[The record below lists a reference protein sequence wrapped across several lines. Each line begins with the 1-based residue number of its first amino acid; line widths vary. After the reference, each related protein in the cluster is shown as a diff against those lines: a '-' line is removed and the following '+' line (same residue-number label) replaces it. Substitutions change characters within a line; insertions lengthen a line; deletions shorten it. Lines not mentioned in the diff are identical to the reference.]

1 MKDRIKNLKNSKILV
16 LFLFIGFILL
26 FLVVTGGSYAY
37 FVTTIKG
44 KDMVIYTGTLAVDY
58 QKKTD
63 VISNLSTYPMSDTDG
78 LKTTAH
84 EFTVTNNGNIDARYQ
99 VRLELDST
107 VSDMIDMR
115 YVKLSY
121 QIDDGGYSD
130 PILLSNLGSNL
141 VFTKNNILGP
151 TKSNTIGIKLWIDL
165 NASNDIQGKEFK
177 ARIVVDSIQNTDDGY
192 VVDTAPIIYLNRDS
206 DGNKDVHLTV
216 GDKYNELGV
225 EKIVDDKDIF
235 IPSQATI
242 SYEYYDGTNISSVA
256 EVNTSRVGVYYANYS
271 ITDSGSNKTNTIRV
285 ITVNNSST
293 VPSISLVGDE
303 NITISEG
310 SEYTDG
316 GVSVD
321 SNNKVITIG
330 KVNTNAVGDYVIRYI
345 VVDSDGNLN
354 SVVRNVKVIRVNN
367 LSDKILADNEL
378 ITALPT
384 LTTSSNNTSDAS
396 GLYVSTATNSGNPTY
411 YFRGNVE
418 NNYLKFAGFT
428 WRIVRINEYGTI
440 RLVMQDGINDN
451 TNYQFNSKYD
461 NYTYMYYSNSNV
473 KTVLEEWY
481 NTNIASNTDLVS
493 KVATG
498 DYYCE
503 QAKVKRDANW
513 VSGST
518 SMPIYINYEPNFKCE
533 TDGNNKGLL
542 DSGVGLLTY
551 DEVVYAGG
559 YYNQNSDK
567 YYLYNSNNFW
577 TMSPGGVGNSHALI
591 WRVNYAGILHDGP
604 SIDGYS
610 LRPVINLK
618 TNIQVSGTG
627 TSTDPYVI
635 IENLKESVMNSN
647 NLITKEPT
655 LTASSNNTSDA
666 SGLYKSTATNTGNPT
681 YYFRGNVENNYVK
694 FVGQTWRI
702 VRINEDGTI
711 RLIMQDGINN
721 NTNYVFNSNY
731 NDYTYMY
738 YSNSNVKTTLEEWYN
753 TNIGSNTDLVKNVA
767 SGDYY
772 CEQAKVK
779 DKSNWTSGGA
789 TMTPYTSYIPNFRC
803 ANDGNGKGNVN
814 ASIGL
819 LSYDEVVFAG
829 GYYVQSNNNYY
840 LNNSSINWWTMSS
853 AGFSGSSSIGWHV
866 DTTGYIGDYNVN
878 NTRAVRPVLN
888 LNANT
893 LVTGT
898 GTSTD
903 PYVVK
908 S

>member
-63 VISNLSTYPMSDTDG
+63 VISNLSAYPMSDTDG
-78 LKTTAH
+78 LKATAH

-107 VSDMIDMR
+107 VSNMIDMR

-206 DGNKDVHLTV
+206 NGNKDVHLTV

-285 ITVNNSST
+285 IAVNNSST

-321 SNNKVITIG
+321 ANNKVITIG

-354 SVVRNVKVIRVNN
+354 SVVRNVKVIGASK
-367 LSDKILADNEL
+367 LSDRVLADNEL

-384 LTTSSNNTSDAS
+384 LTNSSSNAGDAS
-396 GLYVSTATNSGNPTY
+396 GLYSSSATNSGNPTY
-411 YFRGNVE
+411 YFRGAV
-418 NNYLKFAGFT
+418 
-428 WRIVRINEYGTI
+428 
-440 RLVMQDGINDN
+440 D
-451 TNYQFNSKYD
+451 
-461 NYTYMYYSNSNV
+461 
-473 KTVLEEWY
+473 
-481 NTNIASNTDLVS
+481 
-493 KVATG
+493 
-498 DYYCE
+498 
-503 QAKVKRDANW
+503 
-513 VSGST
+513 
-518 SMPIYINYEPNFKCE
+518 
-533 TDGNNKGLL
+533 
-542 DSGVGLLTY
+542 
-551 DEVVYAGG
+551 
-559 YYNQNSDK
+559 
-567 YYLYNSNNFW
+567 
-577 TMSPGGVGNSHALI
+577 
-591 WRVNYAGILHDGP
+591 
-604 SIDGYS
+604 
-610 LRPVINLK
+610 
-618 TNIQVSGTG
+618 
-627 TSTDPYVI
+627 
-635 IENLKESVMNSN
+635 
-647 NLITKEPT
+647 
-655 LTASSNNTSDA
+655 
-666 SGLYKSTATNTGNPT
+666 
-681 YYFRGNVENNYVK
+681 NNYVL
-694 FVGQTWRI
+694 FAGITWRI

-711 RLIMQDGINN
+711 RLVTQDGINN
-721 NTNYVFNSNY
+721 NTKYKFNNSSSGY
-731 NDYTYMY
+731 KYMY
-738 YSNSNVKTTLEEWYN
+738 YSISNAKTSIEEWYN
-753 TNIGSNTDLVKNVA
+753 SNIESNKNY
-767 SGDYY
+767 S
-772 CEQAKVK
+772 K
-779 DKSNWTSGGA
+779 
-789 TMTPYTSYIPNFRC
+789 YIVI
-803 ANDGNGKGNVN
+803 GVN
-814 ASIGL
+814 RRKLKMLLDQNLGL
-819 LSYDEVVFAG
+819 L
-829 GYYVQSNNNYY
+829 
-840 LNNSSINWWTMSS
+840 L
-853 AGFSGSSSIGWHV
+853 
-866 DTTGYIGDYNVN
+866 
-878 NTRAVRPVLN
+878 
-888 LNANT
+888 
-893 LVTGT
+893 
-898 GTSTD
+898 
-903 PYVVK
+903 
-908 S
+908 

>member
-44 KDMVIYTGTLAVDY
+44 KDMVIYTGTLVVDY

-63 VISNLSTYPMSDTDG
+63 VISNLSAYPMSDTDG

-107 VSDMIDMR
+107 VSNMIDMR

-206 DGNKDVHLTV
+206 NGNKDVHLTV

-256 EVNTSRVGVYYANYS
+256 EVNTSRVGVYYANYG

-285 ITVNNSST
+285 IAVNNSST

-321 SNNKVITIG
+321 ANNKVITIG

-354 SVVRNVKVIRVNN
+354 SVVRNVKVIGASK
-367 LSDKILADNEL
+367 LSDRVLADNEL

-396 GLYVSTATNSGNPTY
+396 GLYKSTATNSGNPTY

-418 NNYLKFAGFT
+418 NNY
-428 WRIVRINEYGTI
+428 V
-440 RLVMQDGINDN
+440 
-451 TNYQFNSKYD
+451 
-461 NYTYMYYSNSNV
+461 
-473 KTVLEEWY
+473 
-481 NTNIASNTDLVS
+481 
-493 KVATG
+493 
-498 DYYCE
+498 
-503 QAKVKRDANW
+503 
-513 VSGST
+513 
-518 SMPIYINYEPNFKCE
+518 
-533 TDGNNKGLL
+533 
-542 DSGVGLLTY
+542 
-551 DEVVYAGG
+551 
-559 YYNQNSDK
+559 
-567 YYLYNSNNFW
+567 
-577 TMSPGGVGNSHALI
+577 
-591 WRVNYAGILHDGP
+591 
-604 SIDGYS
+604 
-610 LRPVINLK
+610 
-618 TNIQVSGTG
+618 
-627 TSTDPYVI
+627 
-635 IENLKESVMNSN
+635 
-647 NLITKEPT
+647 
-655 LTASSNNTSDA
+655 
-666 SGLYKSTATNTGNPT
+666 
-681 YYFRGNVENNYVK
+681 
-694 FVGQTWRI
+694 
-702 VRINEDGTI
+702 
-711 RLIMQDGINN
+711 
-721 NTNYVFNSNY
+721 
-731 NDYTYMY
+731 
-738 YSNSNVKTTLEEWYN
+738 
-753 TNIGSNTDLVKNVA
+753 
-767 SGDYY
+767 
-772 CEQAKVK
+772 
-779 DKSNWTSGGA
+779 
-789 TMTPYTSYIPNFRC
+789 
-803 ANDGNGKGNVN
+803 
-814 ASIGL
+814 
-819 LSYDEVVFAG
+819 
-829 GYYVQSNNNYY
+829 
-840 LNNSSINWWTMSS
+840 
-853 AGFSGSSSIGWHV
+853 
-866 DTTGYIGDYNVN
+866 
-878 NTRAVRPVLN
+878 
-888 LNANT
+888 
-893 LVTGT
+893 
-898 GTSTD
+898 
-903 PYVVK
+903 
-908 S
+908 

>member
-107 VSDMIDMR
+107 VSNMIDMR

-206 DGNKDVHLTV
+206 NGNKDVHLTV

-256 EVNTSRVGVYYANYS
+256 EVNTSRVGVYYANYG

-285 ITVNNSST
+285 IAVNNSST

-321 SNNKVITIG
+321 ANNKVITIG

-354 SVVRNVKVIRVNN
+354 SVVRNVKVIGASK
-367 LSDKILADNEL
+367 LSDRVLADNEL

-384 LTTSSNNTSDAS
+384 LTSSSSNAGDAS
-396 GLYVSTATNSGNPTY
+396 GLYSSSDTNSGNPTY

-418 NNYLKFAGFT
+418 NNYVKFAGFT
-428 WRIVRINEYGTI
+428 WRIVRINEDGSI

-481 NTNIASNTDLVS
+481 NNNIASNTDLVN
-493 KVATG
+493 KVANG

-503 QAKVKRDANW
+503 QAKVKSDASCT
-513 VSGST
+513 SGSANMVT
-518 SMPIYINYEPNFKCE
+518 YSSYTPDFKCA
-533 TDGNNKGLL
+533 TDENGKGVVN
-542 DSGVGLLTY
+542 SSVGLLTY

-567 YYLYNSNNFW
+567 YYLYNNLGNW
-577 TMSPGGVGNSHALI
+577 TMSPTGFAELNSI
-591 WRVNYAGILHDGP
+591 TWFVRTSGSIYP
-604 SIDGYS
+604 S
-610 LRPVINLK
+610 R
-618 TNIQVSGTG
+618 
-627 TSTDPYVI
+627 
-635 IENLKESVMNSN
+635 
-647 NLITKEPT
+647 
-655 LTASSNNTSDA
+655 
-666 SGLYKSTATNTGNPT
+666 
-681 YYFRGNVENNYVK
+681 
-694 FVGQTWRI
+694 
-702 VRINEDGTI
+702 
-711 RLIMQDGINN
+711 
-721 NTNYVFNSNY
+721 VFN
-731 NDYTYMY
+731 DFT
-738 YSNSNVKTTLEEWYN
+738 
-753 TNIGSNTDLVKNVA
+753 
-767 SGDYY
+767 
-772 CEQAKVK
+772 
-779 DKSNWTSGGA
+779 
-789 TMTPYTSYIPNFRC
+789 
-803 ANDGNGKGNVN
+803 
-814 ASIGL
+814 
-819 LSYDEVVFAG
+819 
-829 GYYVQSNNNYY
+829 
-840 LNNSSINWWTMSS
+840 
-853 AGFSGSSSIGWHV
+853 
-866 DTTGYIGDYNVN
+866 
-878 NTRAVRPVLN
+878 VRPVLN

-908 S
+908 

>member
-107 VSDMIDMR
+107 VSNMIDMR

-206 DGNKDVHLTV
+206 NGNKDLHLTV

-285 ITVNNSST
+285 IAVNNSST

-321 SNNKVITIG
+321 ANNKVITIG

-354 SVVRNVKVIRVNN
+354 SVVRNVKVIGASKLLDRV
-367 LSDKILADNEL
+367 LADNEL

-384 LTTSSNNTSDAS
+384 LTNSSSNAGDAS
-396 GLYVSTATNSGNPTY
+396 GLYSSSDTNSGNPTY
-411 YFRGNVE
+411 YFRGAVDD
-418 NNYLKFAGFT
+418 NYVSFAG
-428 WRIVRINEYGTI
+428 I
-440 RLVMQDGINDN
+440 
-451 TNYQFNSKYD
+451 
-461 NYTYMYYSNSNV
+461 
-473 KTVLEEWY
+473 
-481 NTNIASNTDLVS
+481 
-493 KVATG
+493 
-498 DYYCE
+498 
-503 QAKVKRDANW
+503 
-513 VSGST
+513 
-518 SMPIYINYEPNFKCE
+518 
-533 TDGNNKGLL
+533 
-542 DSGVGLLTY
+542 
-551 DEVVYAGG
+551 
-559 YYNQNSDK
+559 
-567 YYLYNSNNFW
+567 
-577 TMSPGGVGNSHALI
+577 
-591 WRVNYAGILHDGP
+591 
-604 SIDGYS
+604 
-610 LRPVINLK
+610 
-618 TNIQVSGTG
+618 
-627 TSTDPYVI
+627 
-635 IENLKESVMNSN
+635 
-647 NLITKEPT
+647 
-655 LTASSNNTSDA
+655 
-666 SGLYKSTATNTGNPT
+666 
-681 YYFRGNVENNYVK
+681 
-694 FVGQTWRI
+694 TWRI

-711 RLIMQDGINN
+711 RLVTQDGINN
-721 NTNYVFNSNY
+721 NTKYKFNNSSSGY
-731 NDYTYMY
+731 KYMY
-738 YSNSNVKTTLEEWYN
+738 YSISNAKTSIEEWYN
-753 TNIGSNTDLVKNVA
+753 SNIESNENYSKYIVI
-767 SGDYY
+767 GDYY

-779 DKSNWTSGGA
+779 NATGSKSGSA
-789 TMTPYTSYIPNFRC
+789 VMTVYTDYMPDFKC
-803 ANDGNGKGNVN
+803 EADGNGNGIVN
-814 ASIGL
+814 AKVGL
-819 LSYDEVVFAG
+819 LTYDEAVYSG
-829 GYYVQSNNNYY
+829 KYHSQKSTSY
-840 LNNSSINWWTMSS
+840 LNNGFDSWIMSPNGVSS
-853 AGFSGSSSIGWHV
+853 GFSFMWNINYESIGYGF
-866 DTTGYIGDYNVN
+866 TTGSFCL
-878 NTRAVRPVLN
+878 RPVIN
-888 LNANT
+888 LT
-893 LVTGT
+893 SDVKVTGT

-908 S
+908 

>member
-1 MKDRIKNLKNSKILV
+1 MKGRIKNLKNSKILV

-26 FLVVTGGSYAY
+26 FLVITGGSYAY

-235 IPSQATI
+235 IPNQATI

-321 SNNKVITIG
+321 ANNKVITIG
-330 KVNTNAVGDYVIRYI
+330 KVNTNAIGDYVIRYI
-345 VVDSDGNLN
+345 VVGSDGNLN
-354 SVVRNVKVIRVNN
+354 SVVRNVKVIGASK
-367 LSDKILADNEL
+367 LSDKIFANNEL

-384 LTTSSNNTSDAS
+384 LTTSINNTSDAS

-411 YFRGNVE
+411 YFRGAVE
-418 NNYLKFAGFT
+418 NNYLKFADF
-428 WRIVRINEYGTI
+428 
-440 RLVMQDGINDN
+440 
-451 TNYQFNSKYD
+451 
-461 NYTYMYYSNSNV
+461 
-473 KTVLEEWY
+473 
-481 NTNIASNTDLVS
+481 
-493 KVATG
+493 
-498 DYYCE
+498 
-503 QAKVKRDANW
+503 
-513 VSGST
+513 
-518 SMPIYINYEPNFKCE
+518 
-533 TDGNNKGLL
+533 
-542 DSGVGLLTY
+542 
-551 DEVVYAGG
+551 
-559 YYNQNSDK
+559 
-567 YYLYNSNNFW
+567 
-577 TMSPGGVGNSHALI
+577 
-591 WRVNYAGILHDGP
+591 
-604 SIDGYS
+604 
-610 LRPVINLK
+610 
-618 TNIQVSGTG
+618 
-627 TSTDPYVI
+627 
-635 IENLKESVMNSN
+635 
-647 NLITKEPT
+647 
-655 LTASSNNTSDA
+655 
-666 SGLYKSTATNTGNPT
+666 
-681 YYFRGNVENNYVK
+681 
-694 FVGQTWRI
+694 TWRI

-711 RLIMQDGINN
+711 RLIMQDGIND

-731 NDYTYMY
+731 DNYTYMY
-738 YSNSNVKTTLEEWYN
+738 YSNSEAKTTLENWYQL
-753 TNIGSNTDLVKNVA
+753 NIGSKSNLASKVA
-767 SGDYY
+767 NGNYY
-772 CEQAKVK
+772 CEQAKAK
-779 DKSNWTSGGA
+779 LSTNWTSGNA
-789 TMTPYTSYIPNFRC
+789 NMIVYSDYTPDFKCESDN
-803 ANDGNGKGNVN
+803 NNKGIVN
-814 ASIGL
+814 ANIGL
-819 LSYDEVVFAG
+819 LTYDEVVYAG
-829 GYYVQSNNNYY
+829 GYYSQSTNNYY
-840 LNNSSINWWTMSS
+840 LYNSNIYWLTMSP
-853 AGFSGSSSIGWHV
+853 AGYSSGNSYMWLVGA
-866 DTTGYIGDYNVN
+866 TGYLGSYFVH
-878 NTRAVRPVLN
+878 NTSRLRAVLN
-888 LNANT
+888 LNADT

-903 PYVVK
+903 PYVVQ
-908 S
+908 